1 MEVKGE
7 ISPDGPTSLISGEIF
22 LELCVCLY
30 QKVNQVSIVIPT
42 SDGVQSHNDQSN
54 YNLVVVEA
62 NVMFHFSWLL
72 LHEP

>member
-1 MEVKGE
+1 MDPHLLSQEKFSWSYV
-7 ISPDGPTSLISGEIF
+7 
-22 LELCVCLY
+22 VCLY
-30 QKVNQVSIVIPT
+30 QKVSQVSIVIPT